1 MKQFNE
7 KRKDVRK
14 TKIYFFEFTST
25 NNVSLCSL
33 IEGREGGKEGGIND
47 GILPCLLCGA
57 GRKV

>member
-1 MKQFNE
+1 MSG
-7 KRKDVRK
+7 K
-14 TKIYFFEFTST
+14 TKIYFFEFTPT

-47 GILPCLLCGA
+47 GIFPCLLCGA